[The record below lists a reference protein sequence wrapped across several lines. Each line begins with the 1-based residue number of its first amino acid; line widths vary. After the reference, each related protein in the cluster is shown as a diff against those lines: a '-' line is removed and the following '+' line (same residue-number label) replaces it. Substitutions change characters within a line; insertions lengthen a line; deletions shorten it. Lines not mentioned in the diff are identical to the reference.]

1 MEANP
6 NRVHYYLT
14 YERLHDR
21 DGFPWGAYHEVGHG
35 HQESVWTMGFWE
47 CTVNWFS
54 VVMTE
59 VKCSLLKC
67 INIHYYKKSIFKAT
81 ENITDESWTYDRTH
95 RLTNFNNKG
104 RDWDNLGNW
113 ECLDSY
119 AMLGEAFGW
128 ESYTQTMGRYQT
140 NATLYNTSGDAR

>member
-1 MEANP
+1 MYGGYPMEANP

-59 VKCSLLKC
+59 VEYSLLKC
-67 INIHYYKKSIFKAT
+67 INKILQKVYFLRQLKT
-81 ENITDESWTYDRTH
+81 
-95 RLTNFNNKG
+95 
-104 RDWDNLGNW
+104 
-113 ECLDSY
+113 
-119 AMLGEAFGW
+119 
-128 ESYTQTMGRYQT
+128 
-140 NATLYNTSGDAR
+140 